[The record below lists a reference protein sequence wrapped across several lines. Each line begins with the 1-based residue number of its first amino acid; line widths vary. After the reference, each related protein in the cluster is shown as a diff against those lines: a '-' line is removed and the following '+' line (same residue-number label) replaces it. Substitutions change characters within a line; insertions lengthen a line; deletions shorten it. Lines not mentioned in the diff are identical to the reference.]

1 MPVGSAGRRQPNA
14 AETPRQRDP
23 GTHGVPFLFS
33 DTPYRVD
40 MVACVLLRGQTNG
53 DIRAV
58 LLHPDDD
65 DSTGGVGKWGDVV
78 RRFLLLAITR
88 SIALALEFE
97 IPVLAHP
104 DEVLDALD
112 SDLIKICAKQRPQ
125 AKRNPSGH
133 GTNLVL
139 AELPRHSQPFPT
151 CPMGEAT
158 ELLVLAGN
166 QWSQAESASLKNS
179 KRIKH
184 TKIIKPANG

>member
-1 MPVGSAGRRQPNA
+1 MG
-14 AETPRQRDP
+14 
-23 GTHGVPFLFS
+23 
-33 DTPYRVD
+33 
-40 MVACVLLRGQTNG
+40 GQAHG

-58 LLHPDDD
+58 LLHSDDD
-65 DSTGGVGKWGDVV
+65 DSTRRVGERGDVV
-78 RRFLLLAITR
+78 RCFLLLAITR

-112 SDLIKICAKQRPQ
+112 SDLIKICAKQRTQ

-166 QWSQAESASLKNS
+166 QWPQAETGSLKNS
-179 KRIKH
+179 KRIKE
-184 TKIIKPANG
+184 TKTIKPANG